1 MELRQAPGAPRSP
14 HLPRPLAETRSVLC
28 LAASPDGTWI
38 ASGAGTAFDE
48 ARSDEVAEIRLWE
61 VETGRDRR
69 RSLGGLPG
77 TVQCVAISPDG
88 TLLAAGGGSYRP
100 EARGWLTLWD
110 LKSPAFAETGRPR
123 WTMDAEEGMTVLS
136 VAFAPDGQSLAAG
149 SGLYSGRSPGR
160 WDLRDVATGTGLKG
174 DRVRLGGVD
183 GLAFHPERPL
193 IALACW
199 ERVEL
204 WDWKAGVRVRELS
217 GHARNV
223 KGVAISRGGARLASG
238 ANDSTIRI
246 WDLADATEAR
256 TIFGHEGFVLAVAFG
271 PDGTALASASEDHS
285 VRLWETA
292 TGRPLA
298 SFLGHASHAS
308 ALAFDP
314 RGRWVASGGQAGE
327 VKVWD
332 LRRSRPVVYRIQI
345 GWVTGVAF
353 RGDGRRVASEFDH
366 WRMDVAGGT

>member
-1 MELRQAPGAPRSP
+1 
-14 HLPRPLAETRSVLC
+14 
-28 LAASPDGTWI
+28 
-38 ASGAGTAFDE
+38 
-48 ARSDEVAEIRLWE
+48 
-61 VETGRDRR
+61 
-69 RSLGGLPG
+69 
-77 TVQCVAISPDG
+77 
-88 TLLAAGGGSYRP
+88 
-100 EARGWLTLWD
+100 
-110 LKSPAFAETGRPR
+110 
-123 WTMDAEEGMTVLS
+123 
-136 VAFAPDGQSLAAG
+136 
-149 SGLYSGRSPGR
+149 
-160 WDLRDVATGTGLKG
+160 
-174 DRVRLGGVD
+174 VRHGGVD
-183 GLAFHPERPL
+183 GLAIHPERPL

-204 WDWKAGVRVRELS
+204 WDWEAGVRVREFK

-223 KGVAISRGGARLASG
+223 KGVAISRDGARLASG
-238 ANDSTIRI
+238 GNDSTIRI

-332 LRRSRPVVYRIQI
+332 LRRSRPVVYRIQV

-353 RGDGRRVASEFDH
+353 RGDGRRVASEIDPS
-366 WRMDVAGGT
+366 RMGVAGGVVETKFWDPDTGEEDAPSAGMTSGPGSGYGSFGRLEELNAISPDGRWSARPGGPNEIQVTDAVTGRKYALVGHTNMVTCVVFSPDGSRIATTSWDRTIKLWDAATGRELLTLRGHTGGVVCVAFSPDGLRLASGSNDKTARVWDARPYESGRPPADSSEP